1 MSAVDISRDDAAH
14 ALEVA
19 SVGITL
25 LNALSAA
32 IVVLL
37 VLVDNFRLHRKSWW
51 KLSWERRVPF
61 YLGLS
66 VLLSHIVFATREFIE
81 FGSVNST
88 ANSGTDGCIAANE
101 SSWWGMVS
109 SVPK

>member
-1 MSAVDISRDDAAH
+1 MSAVDISGDDAVR

-19 SVGITL
+19 SVGISL
-25 LNALSAA
+25 LNAFSAT

-81 FGSVNST
+81 SGSVNST

-101 SSWWGMVS
+101 SSWWGMAS
-109 SVPK
+109 SLPK

>member
-1 MSAVDISRDDAAH
+1 
-14 ALEVA
+14 
-19 SVGITL
+19 L

-51 KLSWERRVPF
+51 KLSWEHRVPF

-66 VLLSHIVFATREFIE
+66 VLLSHIVFATRESLE
-81 FGSVNST
+81 FNSVNPS
-88 ANSGTDGCIAANE
+88 ANSGTDVCTAANE

-109 SVPK
+109 SLPK